1 MENRRKHTRS
11 NISWPIFQR
20 EGENREQIGELLN
33 ISLNGLMMN
42 INREADPRLNGHFDL
57 FVCKPHLSESLLEIR
72 GETVWSETSKD
83 GRVWGLSLAEVDEA
97 SRKVLGKF
105 IRDDEDLVVELELK
119 R

>member
-1 MENRRKHTRS
+1 MENRRKQVRS
-11 NISWPIFQR
+11 DISWPIYQR
-20 EGENREQIGELLN
+20 TDEGREQIGEVLN

-42 INREADPRLNGHFDL
+42 LSRNGDPRLNGHFDL

-72 GETVWSETSKD
+72 GETVWSEPSKD
-83 GRVWGLSLAEVDEA
+83 GSVWGLSFADVEEA
-97 SRKVLGKF
+97 SRKILGRF